1 MTEESVRGV
10 PTPEVAVV
18 AIDDDRLLLVRRGI
32 GPAGGVW
39 DLPSATVQGGELLAE
54 TLVRLLDGEV
64 GLEGVCDR
72 QIGVLEHLADG
83 GHRLRIVFS
92 AALLED
98 AEPVAGD
105 GVAEARWISTDELG
119 SIRLAPGL
127 AGFLHDH
134 AVLDILA

>member
-1 MTEESVRGV
+1 MNDESASGV
-10 PTPEVAVV
+10 PSPEVAVV
-18 AIDDDRLLLVRRGI
+18 VVDDDRLLMVRHGT

-39 DLPSATVQGGELLAE
+39 DLPSASVRRGELLAE
-54 TLVRLLDGEV
+54 TLVRLLDTEV

-92 AALLED
+92 AALLDD
-98 AEPVAGD
+98 ATPVAGD
-105 GVAEARWISTDELG
+105 NVAEARWITTDELG
-119 SIRLAPGL
+119 SFRLAPGL

-134 AVLDILA
+134 DVLDILA